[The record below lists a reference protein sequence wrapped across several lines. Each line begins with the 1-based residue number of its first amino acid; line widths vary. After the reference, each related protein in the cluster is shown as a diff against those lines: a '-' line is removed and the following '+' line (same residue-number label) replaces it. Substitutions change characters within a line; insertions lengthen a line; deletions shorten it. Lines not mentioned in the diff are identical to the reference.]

1 MSPANPLPEGKRRRA
16 ALSPLARGYWRHFH
30 RIRKAIPWK
39 SRASPGSW
47 RQNAPPSSSRCAIR
61 CRSRSLMSRCA
72 YARMASQSLRKSL
85 RPAKPASKWR
95 PWSPSPWLR
104 SLCTTCLRLL
114 TRASKFARSFWSAR
128 AGARAENTGDTI
140 VAPNKFMADNVKLL
154 LVDDNPMV
162 LGMLQQALSPLAHVT
177 TATDAA
183 DALLKA
189 VDDAPDL
196 LLCDYRM
203 PGMDGR
209 QLVEKL
215 KSRPATANF
224 STLLM
229 ASKADIAERLSPQD
243 AADDY
248 LEKPFYLKD
257 AIRRVKRMID
267 RIALEKMAK
276 TAPSDGVVRGS
287 LSQMNVID
295 LMQSLEMGRK
305 SCRLS
310 LSNEGDKCEVFFV
323 EGQVKHATYG
333 SLVGDEAVFKVL
345 RWTGGSFQLD
355 FEGKTDK
362 ETTQLNTQ
370 GLLMEG
376 LRLLDESSRD
386 GGAESEPAAAPAQT
400 MQDPFASAPP
410 ASASSAQTPSAPA
423 VSSPPSAPAH
433 KHRREEEE
441 DVLLDG

>member
-1 MSPANPLPEGKRRRA
+1 
-16 ALSPLARGYWRHFH
+16 
-30 RIRKAIPWK
+30 
-39 SRASPGSW
+39 
-47 RQNAPPSSSRCAIR
+47 
-61 CRSRSLMSRCA
+61 
-72 YARMASQSLRKSL
+72 
-85 RPAKPASKWR
+85 
-95 PWSPSPWLR
+95 
-104 SLCTTCLRLL
+104 
-114 TRASKFARSFWSAR
+114 
-128 AGARAENTGDTI
+128 
-140 VAPNKFMADNVKLL
+140 MADNVKML

-162 LGMLQQALSPLAHVT
+162 LGMLHHALASIANVT

-189 VDDAPDL
+189 VDDTPDL
-196 LLCDYRM
+196 LVCDYRM

-224 STLLM
+224 STVLM
-229 ASKADIAERLSPQD
+229 ASKADIQERLSPQD

-248 LEKPFYLKD
+248 LEKPFFLKD
-257 AIRRVKRMID
+257 AVRRVKRMID
-267 RIALEKMAK
+267 RISLEKMAK
-276 TAPSDGVVRGS
+276 TAPSDGVVRGN

-305 SCRLS
+305 SCQLS
-310 LSNEGDKCEVFFV
+310 LTNEGDRCEVFFV

-345 RWTGGSFQLD
+345 RWTGGNFQLD

-386 GGAESEPAAAPAQT
+386 GGGGEAESTQAAEPVPASPTPAPAAA
-400 MQDPFASAPP
+400 
-410 ASASSAQTPSAPA
+410 
-423 VSSPPSAPAH
+423 
-433 KHRREEEE
+433 HRREEEE

>member
-1 MSPANPLPEGKRRRA
+1 
-16 ALSPLARGYWRHFH
+16 
-30 RIRKAIPWK
+30 
-39 SRASPGSW
+39 
-47 RQNAPPSSSRCAIR
+47 
-61 CRSRSLMSRCA
+61 
-72 YARMASQSLRKSL
+72 
-85 RPAKPASKWR
+85 
-95 PWSPSPWLR
+95 
-104 SLCTTCLRLL
+104 
-114 TRASKFARSFWSAR
+114 
-128 AGARAENTGDTI
+128 
-140 VAPNKFMADNVKLL
+140 MADNLKLL

-162 LGMLQQALSPLAHVT
+162 LAMLQQALSSLATVT

-189 VDDAPDL
+189 VDDVPDL
-196 LLCDYRM
+196 LVCDYRM

-209 QLVEKL
+209 QLLEKL

-224 STLLM
+224 SSVLM

-248 LEKPFYLKD
+248 LEKPFFLKD
-257 AIRRVKRMID
+257 ATRRIKRLID

-276 TAPSDGVVRGS
+276 TAPSDGVVRGN

-305 SCRLS
+305 SCQLS

-333 SLVGDEAVFKVL
+333 SLVGDAAVFKVL
-345 RWTGGSFQLD
+345 RWTGGNFQLN
-355 FEGKTDK
+355 FEGKTAQ

-386 GGAESEPAAAPAQT
+386 SGGEAEPAPAES
-400 MQDPFASAPP
+400 ASAPVP
-410 ASASSAQTPSAPA
+410 AT
-423 VSSPPSAPAH
+423 VPPVPLGR
-433 KHRREEEE
+433 KKDEEE